1 MLSALSYWSQVTR
14 NIHIQEAGIRDSRHK
29 GPIFKKIIAQS
40 DFQLKIMAN
49 RTYNLKLF
57 DDLEMILKN
66 QLSYNFFQN
75 IDWITAETLRQL
87 VDWQKVFCSKNAQG
101 PASQGWTFSFYDI
114 NFFGFVRP
122 KNIFED
128 VTLQFFLIKWL
139 IQNHNL

>member
-1 MLSALSYWSQVTR
+1 MSCFVHNPKMLSALSYWSQVTR

-40 DFQLKIMAN
+40 DSQLKIMAN
-49 RTYNLKLF
+49 RTYNLKVF

-75 IDWITAETLRQL
+75 IYWITAETLRQL

-101 PASQGWTFSFYDI
+101 PASQG
-114 NFFGFVRP
+114 
-122 KNIFED
+122 
-128 VTLQFFLIKWL
+128 
-139 IQNHNL
+139 